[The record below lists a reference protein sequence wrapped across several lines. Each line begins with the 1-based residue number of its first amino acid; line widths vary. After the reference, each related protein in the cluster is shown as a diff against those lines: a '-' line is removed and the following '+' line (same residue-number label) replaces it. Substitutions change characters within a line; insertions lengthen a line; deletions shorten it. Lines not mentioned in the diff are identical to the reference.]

1 MIHKQLGQTG
11 LSVSTLGFGAAPLGN
26 EYGQIDPREGMR
38 AVHHAIER
46 GINYFDVA
54 PYYGRTLAETRF
66 GQALVGYRDQVI
78 LATKVGRYGDDPE
91 TGFDFSAKGV
101 SESVEA
107 SLSRLKT
114 DYIDVLQAH
123 DIEFGLKEQIINET
137 LPAMQQLKQAGKI
150 RFVGI
155 TAYPLY
161 MLKEVIEAAE
171 VDVVLSYSRY
181 HLFDTTLDDILT
193 PTARKKRVGLINA
206 SPLNMG
212 LLTDQD
218 PPDWHPAAQQVRA
231 VVRQVAR
238 HCRSQ
243 GTNIVEVALQF
254 ALAHPDVAT
263 TLVGMSTVAQV
274 DQNIRA
280 METSPDPE
288 LMAELLKMIE
298 PVANIYWQEGRP
310 ENYDPGA
317 VEQKS
322 SSV

>member
-1 MIHKQLGQTG
+1 MIYKQLGQTG
-11 LSVSTLGFGAAPLGN
+11 LSVSALGFGAAPLGN
-26 EYGQIDPREGMR
+26 EYGQIDPAEGAR

-54 PYYGRTLAETRF
+54 PYYGRTLAERRL
-66 GQALVGYRDQVI
+66 GQALLGYRDQVI
-78 LATKVGRYGDDPE
+78 LATKIGRYGDDLE

-101 SESVEA
+101 IGSVVESLA
-107 SLSRLKT
+107 RLKT
-114 DYIDVLQAH
+114 DTIDVLQAH
-123 DIEFGLKEQIINET
+123 DIEFGFKEQIIDET

-155 TAYPLY
+155 TAYPLH
-161 MLKEVIEAAE
+161 MLKEVVEVTE
-171 VDVVLSYSRY
+171 VDIVLSYSRY

-193 PTARKKRVGLINA
+193 PTAREKGVGLINA

-212 LLTDQD
+212 LLTDRD
-218 PPDWHPAAQQVRA
+218 PPNWHPAAKQVRA

-243 GTNIVEVALQF
+243 GTNIAEVALQF
-254 ALAHPDVAT
+254 ALAYPDVST
-263 TLVGMSTVAQV
+263 TLVGMSSIAQV
-274 DQNIRA
+274 DQNVRA
-280 METSPDPE
+280 LEASPDPR
-288 LMAELLKMIE
+288 LLAELLKMIE

-310 ENYDPGA
+310 ENHDPGA

-322 SSV
+322 SI